1 MVGLVVALLP
11 RHLRVVVV
19 LHHEHLSESD
29 ARHKSAYA
37 HERLHTEEPE
47 ENHKSG
53 TNRRVAH
60 SAAPHI
66 LGRLLAERFQ
76 FVGERFALLHSH
88 LSQAHAVV
96 VAAHEVAYDEQN
108 DNDRRKEAQ
117 QHRHENAHYK
127 EELYDPSGQT
137 VVEREQFVAT
147 DRGIVVERGSTVIEA
162 DTKIQKM

>member
-1 MVGLVVALLP
+1 MGSIVGFVLVVALLP
-11 RHLRVVVV
+11 RHLTVVVV

-47 ENHKSG
+47 ENHESG
-53 TNRRVAH
+53 TNRRVTH

-88 LSQAHAVV
+88 LSQSHAVF

-108 DNDRRKEAQ
+108 DNDRKHSSIGTKTHNIRKSFTI
-117 QHRHENAHYK
+117 HPGK
-127 EELYDPSGQT
+127 LL
-137 VVEREQFVAT
+137 
-147 DRGIVVERGSTVIEA
+147 
-162 DTKIQKM
+162 